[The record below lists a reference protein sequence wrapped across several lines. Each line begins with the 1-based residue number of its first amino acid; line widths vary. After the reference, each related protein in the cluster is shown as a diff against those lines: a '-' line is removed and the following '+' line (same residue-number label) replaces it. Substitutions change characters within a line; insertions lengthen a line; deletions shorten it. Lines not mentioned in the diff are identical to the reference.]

1 MKVDAITVNVGTA
14 GTRVQVSNTTQK
26 VRYIKFSAKAGN
38 SGLTYVGISDVAAAN
53 GYELSA
59 NDTLELDFGA
69 LGGSEVLNVFYVDA
83 ATNNDKVDVAMIL
96 DG

>member
-1 MKVDAITVNVGTA
+1 MKFDSVTINVGTA

-26 VRYIKFSAKAGN
+26 VRWIKFSAKTGN
-38 SGLTYVGISDVAAAN
+38 SGITYVGISDVAAAN

-59 NDTLELDFGA
+59 NDSLELNFGEH
-69 LGGSEVLNVFYVDA
+69 GGSEVLNVFYVDA

>member
-1 MKVDAITVNVGTA
+1 MKFDAVTINVGTA

-26 VRYIKFSAKAGN
+26 VRWIKFSAKTGN
-38 SGLTYVGISDVAAAN
+38 SGITYVGISDVAAAN

-59 NDTLELDFGA
+59 NDSLELNFREH
-69 LGGSEVLNVFYVDA
+69 GGSEVLNVFYVDA

>member
-1 MKVDAITVNVGTA
+1 MKADAITVNVGTA
-14 GTRVQVSNTTQK
+14 GTRVQVGNTTQK

>member
-1 MKVDAITVNVGTA
+1 MKFDAVTINVGTA

-26 VRYIKFSAKAGN
+26 VRWIKFSAKTGN
-38 SGLTYVGISDVAAAN
+38 SGITYVGISDVAAAN

-59 NDTLELDFGA
+59 NDSLEFDFGKY
-69 LGGSEVLNVFYVDA
+69 GGSEVLNVFYVDA

>member
-1 MKVDAITVNVGTA
+1 MKFDAVTINVGTA

-59 NDTLELDFGA
+59 NDSLEMDYRP
-69 LGGSEVLNVFYVDA
+69 GSEVLNVFYVDA

>member
-1 MKVDAITVNVGTA
+1 MKFDAITINVGTA

-26 VRYIKFSAKAGN
+26 GRYIKFSAKTGN
-38 SGLTYVGISDVAAAN
+38 SGITYVGISDVAAAN

-59 NDTLELDFGA
+59 NDSLEFDFGKY
-69 LGGSEVLNVFYVDA
+69 GGSEVLNVFYVEA
-83 ATNNDKVDVAMIL
+83 ASNNDKVDVAMIL

>member
-1 MKVDAITVNVGTA
+1 MKFDAVTINVGTA

-26 VRYIKFSAKAGN
+26 VRWIKFSAKTGN
-38 SGLTYVGISDVAAAN
+38 SGITYVGISDVAAAN

-59 NDTLELDFGA
+59 NDSLEMDYRP
-69 LGGSEVLNVFYVDA
+69 GSEVLNVFYVDA

>member
-1 MKVDAITVNVGTA
+1 MKFDAVTINVGTA

-26 VRYIKFSAKAGN
+26 VRWIKFSAKTGN
-38 SGLTYVGISDVAAAN
+38 SGITYVGISDGAAAN

-59 NDTLELDFGA
+59 NDSLEFDFGKY
-69 LGGSEVLNVFYVDA
+69 GGSEVLNVFYVDA

-96 DG
+96 AG

>member
-1 MKVDAITVNVGTA
+1 MKADAITVNVGTA

-26 VRYIKFSAKAGN
+26 VRWIKFSAKTGN
-38 SGLTYVGISDVAAAN
+38 SGITYVGISDVAAAN

-59 NDTLELDFGA
+59 NDSLEFDFGKY
-69 LGGSEVLNVFYVDA
+69 GGSEVLNVFYVDA

>member
-1 MKVDAITVNVGTA
+1 MKFDAVTINVGTA

-26 VRYIKFSAKAGN
+26 VRWIKFSAKTGN
-38 SGLTYVGISDVAAAN
+38 SGITYVGISDVAAAN

-59 NDTLELDFGA
+59 NDSLELDFGA
-69 LGGSEVLNVFYVDA
+69 HGGSEVLNVFYVDA

>member
-1 MKVDAITVNVGTA
+1 MKFDAVTINVGTA

-26 VRYIKFSAKAGN
+26 VRWIKFSAKTGN
-38 SGLTYVGISDVAAAN
+38 SGITYVGSRDVAAAN

-59 NDTLELDFGA
+59 NDSLEFDFGKY
-69 LGGSEVLNVFYVDA
+69 GGSEVLNVFYVDA

>member
-1 MKVDAITVNVGTA
+1 MKFDAVTINVGTA

-26 VRYIKFSAKAGN
+26 VRWIKFSAKTGN
-38 SGLTYVGISDVAAAN
+38 SGITYVGISDVAAAN

-59 NDTLELDFGA
+59 NDSLEFDFGKY
-69 LGGSEVLNVFYVDA
+69 GGSEVLNVFYVDA
-83 ATNNDKVDVAMIL
+83 ASNNDKVDVAMIL

>member
-1 MKVDAITVNVGTA
+1 MKFDAITVNVGTA

-26 VRYIKFSAKAGN
+26 VRWIKFSAKTGN
-38 SGLTYVGISDVAAAN
+38 SGITYVGISDVAAAN

-59 NDTLELDFGA
+59 NDSLEMDYRP
-69 LGGSEVLNVFYVDA
+69 GSEVLNVFYVDA